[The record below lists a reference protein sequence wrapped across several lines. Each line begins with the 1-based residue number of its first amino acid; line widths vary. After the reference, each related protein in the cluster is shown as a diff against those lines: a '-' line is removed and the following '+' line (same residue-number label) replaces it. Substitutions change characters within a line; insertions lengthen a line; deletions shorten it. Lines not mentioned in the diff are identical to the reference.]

1 MCVAKNYIDKFI
13 DSVEGA
19 MEDYNNKKD
28 ELKKVEGELLDI
40 MHFIEN
46 ENCNVLQGYYYF
58 KAFKMLR
65 NRRRILKNEL
75 KTLEILNNTLSKTV
89 KIDFYKSIKENILEE
104 EKKLLRL
111 KNDKVYNTRKL
122 HNVDKNNIKEFCN
135 NLEGN

>member
-111 KNDKVYNTRKL
+111 KNDKIYNTRKL